1 MSRPRSNG
9 SRRGRISSAGPV
21 VRGAVLQVRFDR
33 SRAPCYTYPR
43 QGSSVDTRE
52 SAGRIVCLI
61 NPLAA
66 DSKWRRNRF
75 LRAYLRKKM
84 PGEIRDIAGDPRTTV
99 ENARNACSNSDVIA
113 AMGGDGTVAA
123 ALEGIFEA
131 GGEKRVMFGVIPF
144 GTGNA
149 FRKAFGIPRSP
160 RKAIDILVSG
170 RPRWTDL
177 MEIEGRIGAFASVG
191 ATAEVTREKAGLG
204 LRGIWGFLWA
214 GRKLHTHK
222 RVRKELVLVDGWDG
236 TVPFE
241 HKVLSSNFLDC
252 VITKTPYFGYGWKIA
267 PRALVDDGYLDVTLF
282 EMGPLKYTLIF
293 PFLYLGLV
301 QGRFRHFKV
310 REAALSGPDMPVQYN
325 GEFLGYLPR
334 VTVRA
339 LPRAL
344 RIVCPRSGRG
354 EKHFLHPA

>member
-1 MSRPRSNG
+1 MDTT
-9 SRRGRISSAGPV
+9 GP
-21 VRGAVLQVRFDR
+21 
-33 SRAPCYTYPR
+33 
-43 QGSSVDTRE
+43 
-52 SAGRIVCLI
+52 AGRIVCLI

-75 LRAYLRKKM
+75 LRAYLRKKI

-99 ENARNACSNSDVIA
+99 ENAKSACLHSDVIA

-131 GGEKRVMFGVIPF
+131 GGENRVIFGVIPF

-149 FRKAFGIPRSP
+149 FRKAFGIPRNP
-160 RKAIDILVSG
+160 RKAIDTLVSG
-170 RPRWTDL
+170 RPRWIDL

-191 ATAEVTREKAGLG
+191 ATAEVTREKTGLG

-214 GRKLHTHK
+214 GRKLHTQK
-222 RVRKELVLVDGWDG
+222 RARKELDLREGWDG
-236 TVPFE
+236 TDPFE
-241 HKVLSSNFLDC
+241 RKRLSSNFLDC

-267 PRALVDDGYLDVTLF
+267 PQALVDDAYLDITLF
-282 EMGPLKYTLIF
+282 EIGPVRYTLLF

-301 QGRFRHFKV
+301 QGRFRHFKAK
-310 REAALSGPDMPVQYN
+310 EAVLSGPDMPVQYN

-334 VTVRA
+334 VSVRA
-339 LPRAL
+339 LPRAI
-344 RIVCPRSGRG
+344 RVVCPRSKRGGR
-354 EKHFLHPA
+354 HFVRPD